1 MNDFDVG
8 IYLEKPTSEFG
19 KKLAKRPIFFWSKK
33 WALIIL
39 SEGRRNLS
47 FLFDI
52 IPLENFGCLVQQ
64 LSNCG
69 RNSLNEPQNFET
81 KLAIDNE
88 YRALSV

>member
-1 MNDFDVG
+1 MV
-8 IYLEKPTSEFG
+8 LMWESTS
-19 KKLAKRPIFFWSKK
+19 KNQRLSLA
-33 WALIIL
+33 
-39 SEGRRNLS
+39 RNWQRGQPS
-47 FLFDI
+47 SGAK
-52 IPLENFGCLVQQ
+52 NSGCLVQQ